1 MFRYIAEDIAFL
13 LIKNKIVDIEERE
26 VYVYG
31 LEVLLLNISNI
42 IIALIISLITKSMWH
57 FVAFILIFVPL
68 RIFVGG
74 YHAKTSEICFIY
86 TSLVYALTV
95 LIIKLFP
102 LLNQNIVAI
111 IVTTILLIPIIVFS
125 PLENS
130 NNPLGENRKRN
141 KLIAIILTVIDSLI
155 FIILKAMHKNLASN
169 VMIFIAAVSIL
180 LTIEIVK
187 RRVNNSKNIIKN

>member
-102 LLNQNIVAI
+102 LLNQNIAAI
-111 IVTTILLIPIIVFS
+111 IVTTILLIPIMVFS

-141 KLIAIILTVIDSLI
+141 KWSKQEVSHNSSTVKHYIYFASSYPTIKWTNEFSSYKDS
-155 FIILKAMHKNLASN
+155 
-169 VMIFIAAVSIL
+169 
-180 LTIEIVK
+180 
-187 RRVNNSKNIIKN
+187 